1 MKYLINELIKLNK
14 EFNVIG
20 VKQSTEDEGALHEDI
35 ITMRRITESCGLKL
49 SVKIGGCEA
58 KTDIEFCNTLGVNGV
73 VAPMV
78 ESEFAMQKFI
88 ESTDW
93 EDLAQKLKQNAIAE
107 DYLKDIKYY
116 INIESKS
123 AYKNLSSI
131 LNSPSSKLLSGIVI
145 GRSDLVKSYGRDKN
159 QVDDADMNLIVQDIL
174 TKCTAYGLNTL
185 MGGNISPNSS
195 TFIKSMY
202 DKKLLQFIETRNI
215 IIELNNKNTKNI
227 PEMIKSALMFESD
240 WLQYKSEYH
249 TKISERYKNR
259 STQLMNRL

>member
-88 ESTDW
+88 ESTID
-93 EDLAQKLKQNAIAE
+93 I
-107 DYLKDIKYY
+107 KDIKYY